1 MKVFKLLFYSSLFLL
16 AIVLMIAPPK
26 AESGG
31 QGDLVYVIP
40 VEKEVER
47 GLEAF
52 LNRSIQTAE
61 EAGADHIVFEV
72 HTPGGFVD
80 AAGNIASLVRN
91 TEVPTTAFIVGDALS
106 AGAYIS
112 LNANEIVMAPGTRM
126 GSAAVIDGSGNA
138 AEDKA
143 QSAWLASM
151 REAAELN
158 DRDPVYA
165 LAMADETIDIS
176 EYGAGE
182 GNLLTL
188 TPSQA
193 MEVGYAEATV
203 ENREELLEYL
213 NMEQAEVRE
222 TEITFAEQIARFVT
236 NPIIIPIL
244 LSIGSLGLVLELYS
258 PGFGVPG
265 IMGAS
270 ALFLYFFG
278 HLVAGFAGWEA
289 IILFGIGV
297 VLIVL
302 EVFSPSFGILGV
314 LGIGA
319 ILASLVISS
328 FSLMNILL
336 SVVIAVIVTIIASII
351 FFKYASYKGPF
362 RRVILTDQTN
372 TEQGYVSNKNRH
384 DIIGEIGEALTILRP
399 SGTALLN
406 DERLDVVSE
415 GGYIE
420 QGRKVKVISATGSRI
435 VVREVAGE
443 DLKRT
448 KTEEEDK

>member
-16 AIVLMIAPPK
+16 GIVLMVAPPK

-448 KTEEEDK
+448 KTEEEDE